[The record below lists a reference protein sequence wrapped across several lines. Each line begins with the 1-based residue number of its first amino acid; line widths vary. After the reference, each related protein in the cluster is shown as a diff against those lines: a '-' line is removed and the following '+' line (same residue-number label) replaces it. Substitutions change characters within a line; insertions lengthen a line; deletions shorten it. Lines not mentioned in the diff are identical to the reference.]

1 MRSQRRDGWW
11 EADNLDTGESGM
23 IPSNF
28 MRVCFCVLKFIFHTF
43 LVIDWLHHLRF
54 DKTRHKT

>member
-28 MRVCFCVLKFIFHTF
+28 MRVSFCLFIFHT
-43 LVIDWLHHLRF
+43 LQVIDLWRHLRF
-54 DKTRHKT
+54 DKNWTQN